1 MNNFICGD
9 SLIKLKKIQEE
20 SVDFIITSPPY
31 ADQIKDYGEKAKKL
45 KPDEFIDWFVQIAK
59 ELYRVLKPDGS
70 FVLNINDKTDG
81 KYQSIFVFKLVVTLC
96 EEIGF
101 HLVRDY
107 IWYNPA
113 TPPNIFSRGT
123 MGRTKK
129 SHEYCFWFSKSENW
143 TFNIDPIRK
152 PYGIRMKRFLNG
164 ETHGNRAENT
174 RPSRHSFNLDEKW
187 KNNGG
192 SDPGSVI
199 VLSNTSSNDLFQ
211 KTCKELNIKHPARFP
226 EKLAEFFILSGTNEG
241 DVILDP
247 FAGSGTTGI
256 VAYKNN
262 RKWICIDINPD
273 YCKLA
278 RQWLQATK
286 KRGKNSSQR

>member
-1 MNNFICGD
+1 MNNFVCGD
-9 SLIKLKKIQEE
+9 CLVKLKNIQTE
-20 SVDFIITSPPY
+20 SVNFVITSPPY
-31 ADQIKDYGEKAKKL
+31 ADQIKDYGERTKKL
-45 KPDEFIDWFVQIAK
+45 KPDEFIDWFIPRAK
-59 ELYRVLKPDGS
+59 EIYRVLTLDGS

-81 KYQSIFVFKLVVTLC
+81 TYQSIFVYKLVVALC
-96 EEIGF
+96 EEVGF

-113 TPPNIFSRGT
+113 TPPNVFSRGT

-143 TFNIDPIRK
+143 TFNMDPIRK
-152 PYGIRMKRFLNG
+152 PYSKDMTKFLKG
-164 ETHGNRAENT
+164 ETHGNRADNT

-199 VLSNTSSNDLFQ
+199 TISNTSSNDMFQ
-211 KTCKELNIKHPARFP
+211 KLCKEMGIRHPARYP
-226 EKLAEFFILSGTNEG
+226 EKLVEFFILSGTNEG
-241 DVILDP
+241 DLILDP

-256 VAYKNN
+256 VAYKNKRN
-262 RKWICIDINPD
+262 WICIDINPD
-273 YCKLA
+273 YCKIA
-278 RQWLQATK
+278 KQWLKEVK
-286 KRGKNSSQR
+286 KEQVKGQQ